1 MDVIAMIVGF
11 NLTKIVVDRNK
22 PVRGK
27 IKVNHDLRI
36 VKVSKS
42 QLPLKDKKEALVFDF
57 EFEIKYDPGIGN
69 ILIGGNVLY
78 FGSDA
83 KKMNEICD
91 NWEKKKKLP
100 ADVQQVMK
108 DVSELMPN
116 KAYELYNAEE
126 IKAEKKL
133 IEGGLVKIVEFKELA
148 KLKAQGGKPVWD
160 KWVADMKAKGID
172 GQAHLD
178 EFLRLVKKYE

>member
-42 QLPLKDKKEALVFDF
+42 QLPLKDKNEALVFDF

-100 ADVQQVMK
+100 ADVSVE
-108 DVSELMPN
+108 VLN
-116 KAYELYNAEE
+116 VIFARCNVKALEFANEINLPSHLPLPKISLEE
-126 IKAEKKL
+126 D
-133 IEGGLVKIVEFKELA
+133 
-148 KLKAQGGKPVWD
+148 PS
-160 KWVADMKAKGID
+160 
-172 GQAHLD
+172 
-178 EFLRLVKKYE
+178 KYIG